1 MSSLPTEILVA
12 PGLGGPTCSTCRN
25 EASPDIP
32 CQCEVTVSVGTPRS
46 TRRLSGCWATTW
58 WLGSKRPR
66 GEREGSKLVPVG
78 FSSRGDFGQYVL
90 DEDNIKVQA
99 LRLLSK
105 VSKALGEELV
115 IRLLQ
120 LASFRSASAFELDPI
135 HRRRIRPS
143 VDNTRRQN
151 SSNFS
156 GSFIVTRASYGRK
169 VCLYSSSTPRNSRAT
184 LAVGEEA
191 AEFSSCPAL
200 ATHRWPEMCTGAR
213 LGTIVTPK

>member
-120 LASFRSASAFELDPI
+120 LASFRSAVGSHRGRILYCAALLFSWFVYFNRSATKTEPIILTTHSLSKKKKRGLAFGLYLTVSIRTRSHPSPTNKAFSRQHPKTELI
-135 HRRRIRPS
+135 
-143 VDNTRRQN
+143 
-151 SSNFS
+151 
-156 GSFIVTRASYGRK
+156 
-169 VCLYSSSTPRNSRAT
+169 
-184 LAVGEEA
+184 
-191 AEFSSCPAL
+191 EFQ
-200 ATHRWPEMCTGAR
+200 R
-213 LGTIVTPK
+213 